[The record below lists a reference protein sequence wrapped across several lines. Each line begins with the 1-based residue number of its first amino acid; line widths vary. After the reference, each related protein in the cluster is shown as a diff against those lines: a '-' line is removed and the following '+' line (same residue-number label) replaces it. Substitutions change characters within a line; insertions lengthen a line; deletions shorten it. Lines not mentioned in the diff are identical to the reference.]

1 MNDADQ
7 IIVALQD
14 GRVFEALLVGS
25 DFLPIWRYLKLMP
38 LAVYLPFRSMHVAYR
53 TLATWYWRSVTRSS
67 NLGQTITQGII
78 SATGRIGLN
87 PTGRQNFLQTDAS
100 INHGNSGGALVNSL
114 GELMG
119 INTLSFDKSNDG
131 ETPEG
136 IGFAIPF
143 QLATKIMDKLI
154 RDGRVIRGYI
164 GIGGREIAPLHAQGG
179 GIDQLQGIVVNEV
192 SPDGPAANAGIQV
205 NDLIISV
212 DNKPAISALET
223 MDQVAEIRPGSVIP
237 VVVMRDDKQLTLQVT
252 IQEYPATNLVECS
265 KQKTGV
271 CAPVFYYSLIN
282 YLLTNSS
289 PRATILQRIQHTFQC
304 ALFKCA
310 QGTDRFTLFHA
321 VFTQQQRLRE
331 ETCVLTVAF
340 NIGTFDNACPP
351 CSARTRDRP
360 KRAAAWPI
368 DRVADPPPAFASTT
382 SVPAFWIRLVRSATS
397 CSVKLTPGTCDSSGR
412 MVTPE

>member
-1 MNDADQ
+1 MFVKLLRSVAIGLIVGAILLVAMPSLRSLNPLSTPQFDSTDETPASYNLAVRRAAPAVVNVYNRGLNTNSHNQLEIRTLGSGVIMDQRGYIITNKHVINDADQ

-25 DFLPIWRYLKLMP
+25 DSLTD
-38 LAVYLPFRSMHVAYR
+38 LAVLKINATGGLPTIPINARRVPHIGDVV
-53 TLATWYWRSVTRSS
+53 LAIGNPY

-87 PTGRQNFLQTDAS
+87 PTG
-100 INHGNSGGALVNSL
+100 
-114 GELMG
+114 
-119 INTLSFDKSNDG
+119 NDG

-252 IQEYPATNLVECS
+252 IQEYPATN
-265 KQKTGV
+265 
-271 CAPVFYYSLIN
+271 
-282 YLLTNSS
+282 
-289 PRATILQRIQHTFQC
+289 
-304 ALFKCA
+304 
-310 QGTDRFTLFHA
+310 
-321 VFTQQQRLRE
+321 
-331 ETCVLTVAF
+331 
-340 NIGTFDNACPP
+340 
-351 CSARTRDRP
+351 
-360 KRAAAWPI
+360 
-368 DRVADPPPAFASTT
+368 
-382 SVPAFWIRLVRSATS
+382 
-397 CSVKLTPGTCDSSGR
+397 
-412 MVTPE
+412 